1 MRKLILFALL
11 ITGINVAGKAQNP
24 IKMNNDNNN
33 KLAVIWSSGDPEVAQ
48 KVCFMYAL
56 NAKKQ
61 GWFDDVVLIVWGP
74 SAKLL
79 AENED
84 LQAEMQKITEAG
96 VVVEA
101 CITCANMYGVAADLK
116 DLDIDVRPMG
126 VPLTNYLKEGWRT
139 LNF

>member
-1 MRKLILFALL
+1 MKKLIFILL
-11 ITGINVAGKAQNP
+11 LTTGLSNFTYAQDN
-24 IKMNNDNNN
+24 KMNDNSN
-33 KLAVIWSSGDPEVAQ
+33 KVAIIWSSQDPEVAE

-61 GWFDDVVLIVWGP
+61 GWFDEVVLIVWGP

-79 AENED
+79 AEDEE
-84 LQAEMQKITEAG
+84 LQAEIHKMMEAE

-101 CITCANMYGVAADLK
+101 CIACAKLYGVDQVLTDLE
-116 DLDIDVRPMG
+116 IDVRPMG
-126 VPLTNYLKEGWRT
+126 VPLTTYLKEGWHT

>member
-1 MRKLILFALL
+1 MRKLFLILLMLSGTSFLL
-11 ITGINVAGKAQNP
+11 KAQNTT
-24 IKMNNDNNN
+24 KMDKNNS

-48 KVCFMYAL
+48 KVCFMYTL

-84 LQAEMQKITEAG
+84 LQADIQKMMEAG

-101 CITCANMYGVAADLK
+101 CITCANMYNVASDLK

-126 VPLTNYLKEGWRT
+126 VPLTNYLKEGWHT

>member
-1 MRKLILFALL
+1 MKKLIFILL
-11 ITGINVAGKAQNP
+11 LATGLSNFSHAQDLN
-24 IKMNNDNNN
+24 MNDNSN
-33 KLAVIWSSGDPEVAQ
+33 KVAIIWSSQDPEVAK

-61 GWFDDVVLIVWGP
+61 GWFDEVVLIVWGP

-79 AENED
+79 AEDEE
-84 LQAEMQKITEAG
+84 LQAEVQKMMEAG

-101 CITCANMYGVAADLK
+101 CIACAKLYGADQVLT
-116 DLDIDVRPMG
+116 DLEIDVRPMG
-126 VPLTNYLKEGWRT
+126 IPLTTYLKEGWHT